1 MGNFFSN
8 MGNNIMASF
17 PRKEIHASNC
27 ECPCHM
33 PPFLSRNSNCMCYI
47 RNCARLETDEDYYAH
62 RTPQEALGICNTQ
75 QSNPTIAQS
84 IAQWT
89 KLEEHIHAE
98 KLLQM
103 DKSSTEEISYTEEVQ
118 VAGVCKHCARKCPR
132 LEVPFEGQDW
142 TSVPCHL
149 VDGEVSPCDFPE
161 KENYDA
167 CPEHE
172 CTPTCTH
179 MKSIILTS

>member
-8 MGNNIMASF
+8 MRNDIMDSF
-17 PRKEIHASNC
+17 PRKEIRASNC
-27 ECPCHM
+27 KCPCHM
-33 PPFLSRNSNCMCYI
+33 PPFLSGDINCMCYMS
-47 RNCARLETDEDYYAH
+47 NCAHLETDEDYPH
-62 RTPQEALGICNTQ
+62 WTPQEALGICNTQ
-75 QSNPTIAQS
+75 QSNPI

-89 KLEEHIHAE
+89 EHDGHIYAE

-103 DKSSTEEISYTEEVQ
+103 DESSTKEVSYTEEVQ
-118 VAGVCKHCARKCPR
+118 VNEVCEHCARRYEC

-149 VDGEVSPCDFPE
+149 VDGKVSPCTFPE

>member
-1 MGNFFSN
+1 MGNLFSN
-8 MGNNIMASF
+8 MREDIRDLF
-17 PRKEIHASNC
+17 PRKEIRESNC
-27 ECPCHM
+27 KCPCHM
-33 PPFLSRNSNCMCYI
+33 PPFLSGDIDCICYMSNC
-47 RNCARLETDEDYYAH
+47 AHLENDQDYPH

-89 KLEEHIHAE
+89 KPGG
-98 KLLQM
+98 LLQM
-103 DKSSTEEISYTEEVQ
+103 DVSSAEEVSYTQKVQ
-118 VAGVCKHCARKCPR
+118 VKGVCKQCEILCPR

-149 VDGEVSPCDFPE
+149 VDGKISPCTFPE

-167 CPEHE
+167 CPEHD
-172 CTPTCTH
+172 CKSTGTCTH
-179 MKSIILTS
+179 EMSIILTS